1 MMKYDLQIGQFVFK
15 KNQKITAFNLD
26 DSGKEK
32 LYYICVYF
40 VVEQWDRVDFRFMK
54 KKDKKI
60 MWQYY
65 MIVLLGI
72 LLLLAAGYSF
82 RNTIEFLNR
91 GEKTM
96 ATVTDLRTIES
107 DGEVYSPIFTYQ
119 TVNGSTFTY
128 ELPEGTNP
136 PAWEI
141 GETEIVIYD
150 PADPS
155 NVRLYSYFRI
165 FIWPLVFLSLALPLL
180 VIGGGYFVAEQF
192 LK

>member
-1 MMKYDLQIGQFVFK
+1 MKYALQIGQLVFK
-15 KNQKITAFNLD
+15 KNQKITAFHLD

-32 LYYICVYF
+32 LYYIRIYF
-40 VVEQWDRVDFRFMK
+40 VVEQWDRVSFRFMK

-65 MIVLLGI
+65 MIVLFGV

-119 TVNGSTFTY
+119 TMNGGIFTY

-136 PAWEI
+136 SAWEI